1 MEPIDRRARNIFRE
15 VKWMIGKALTFGLVC
30 AGMALGQTTTAPV
43 AANTPVA
50 ASAAVAAA
58 TTVVAAAVPAKA
70 YTFDVV
76 SIRQNISGDAEQF
89 GPTPD
94 GYRMTNM
101 TLELPI
107 MSAYVPQ
114 IGGPL
119 FFSDD
124 QIKGF
129 PVWMMTERYDISARI
144 AEEDRAEWQS
154 HASQKVMLQVMMRAL
169 LEDRCKMVVHREVKE
184 AAVYSLV
191 VGKKGPKFRE
201 TNPDVAHPGGEA
213 LPWGGIVV
221 FSNRG
226 VSLYGT
232 SMASL
237 ASILSQMMNMHRPIL
252 DKTGLT
258 GRYDIVLKEPEMGA
272 PPVAQQSGSS
282 ASDPSDSFTWVSE
295 STGLKL
301 ESTKGQVE
309 TLVIDHMER
318 PSSN

>member
-1 MEPIDRRARNIFRE
+1 M
-15 VKWMIGKALTFGLVC
+15 VCKVWMVALLS
-30 AGMALGQTTTAPV
+30 AGMAMGQATSAPSPATAKPGK
-43 AANTPVA
+43 PL
-50 ASAAVAAA
+50 
-58 TTVVAAAVPAKA
+58 
-70 YTFDVV
+70 TFDAV

-94 GYRMTNM
+94 GYRMSNM

-107 MSAYVPQ
+107 MTAYVPQ
-114 IGGPL
+114 IGGAV
-119 FFSDD
+119 FYSDD

-129 PVWMMTERYDISARI
+129 PVWMMTERYDINARI
-144 AEEDRAEWQS
+144 AEEDRAEWQNP
-154 HASQKVMLQVMMRAL
+154 ALQKVMLQAMMRAL

-191 VGKKGPKFRE
+191 VGKNGPKFKP

-213 LPWGGIVV
+213 LPWGGTVV
-221 FSNRG
+221 FSNSG

-237 ASILSQMMNMHRPIL
+237 ASILSQMLNMHRPIL

-258 GRYDIVLKEPEMGA
+258 GRYDIVLKNPEMGA
-272 PPVAQQSGSS
+272 PPVAQQSGPS
-282 ASDPSDSFTWVSE
+282 ASDPSDSFSWVSE

-301 ESTKGQVE
+301 ESTKAPAE
-309 TLVIDHMER
+309 TLVIDHIER
-318 PSSN
+318 PSEN